1 MFFRPRRLAPDRLG
15 AARKKFDFMLRAG
28 ICRPSDSPWASP
40 LLLVSKKDGSFRPCG
55 DYRRLNA
62 ITKADR
68 YPLPLIH
75 DFTSRL
81 HGKTIFSKLDLERA
95 YHQIPVT
102 RDDVAK
108 TAVTTPFRLYEF
120 PVMCFGLKNAAQTFQ
135 RFVNDILRGL
145 DFVFAYI
152 DDVLI
157 ASQSESEHEL
167 HLRSVLER
175 FQKFGVV
182 INVSKCVLGVS

>member
-1 MFFRPRRLAPDRLG
+1 M
-15 AARKKFDFMLRAG
+15 
-28 ICRPSDSPWASP
+28 
-40 LLLVSKKDGSFRPCG
+40 
-55 DYRRLNA
+55 
-62 ITKADR
+62 
-68 YPLPLIH
+68 
-75 DFTSRL
+75 
-81 HGKTIFSKLDLERA
+81 RA
-95 YHQIPVT
+95 YHQIPVA

-108 TAVTTPFRLYEF
+108 TAVTTPFGLYKF
-120 PVMCFGLKNAAQTFQ
+120 PVMCFGLKNAVQTFQ

-175 FQKFGVV
+175 FQKFGVA
-182 INVSKCVLGVS
+182 INVSKCVLGVPQLVFL